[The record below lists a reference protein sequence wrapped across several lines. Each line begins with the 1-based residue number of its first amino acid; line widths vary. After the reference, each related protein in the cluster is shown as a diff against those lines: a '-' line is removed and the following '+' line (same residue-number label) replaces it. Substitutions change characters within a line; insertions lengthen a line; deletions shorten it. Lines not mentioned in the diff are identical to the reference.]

1 LSLPAERISITC
13 NSDSPGRDKP
23 CPYRSRFPMC
33 GITGWANL
41 NSRTSPPEG
50 AEELLHAMCE
60 RMVHRGPDSEGLMV
74 ASGVALGMRR
84 LAIIDLVTGEQPV
97 YNEDRSVAV
106 ILNGEIYNYRE
117 LRDDLEKR
125 GHSFRSASDTEVLPH
140 LYEEYGTEMLQHLNG
155 MFAFALWDAKRR
167 RLLLA
172 RDRFGEKP
180 LYWGVFDNTLL
191 FASEPKVLLAY
202 PAVRPSVNLQALRQ
216 YLSFDYVPAPLSIYE
231 GVNKLPAAHSLTL
244 EDGRIEVERYWRLSY
259 KKHEPVPSEQEAAE
273 HLRELLADSVR
284 MRLVSDVP
292 LGVLLSGGID
302 SSMVTALAVRA
313 SSETVKTFSISFAEG
328 SFDES
333 TYARA
338 VAKFLGTDHHEERF
352 SADLA
357 AGLVSEIGS
366 WMDEPLSDPSL
377 LPTYLL
383 SRFTRKHVTV
393 ALGGDGG
400 DELFA
405 GYPMY
410 LGHRLA
416 ELYAKVPRVLRRGLV
431 EPVVGM
437 LPVKTKN
444 LSFDY
449 RARRFVSGA
458 DREPVARHHTWFGS
472 FTPDEQ
478 RELLTNE
485 VQQASDGDVYRDARA
500 MCQDCDA
507 SDLIERMQC
516 LDTQLYLAEDILT
529 KVDRAS
535 MAVSLEVRAPFL
547 DPRVAEY
554 AASLP
559 PKYKLRGRKSKYILK
574 QAASGLLP
582 PFVARRRKKGFG
594 VPFAEWLKGK
604 LRPLAR
610 DLLSPERVRRAGVFN
625 PEYVARLQDEH
636 ERGVANHRKL
646 LWTLLSFELW
656 HESFVETPRRIETS
670 VASRQ

>member
-1 LSLPAERISITC
+1 
-13 NSDSPGRDKP
+13 
-23 CPYRSRFPMC
+23 MC

-41 NSRTSPPEG
+41 DTHTPPPEG
-50 AEELLHAMCE
+50 ARDLLHAMCE
-60 RMVHRGPDSEGLMV
+60 RMVHRGPDSEGLFV
-74 ASGVALGMRR
+74 TSGVALGMRR
-84 LAIIDLVTGEQPV
+84 LAIIDLVTGEQPAF
-97 YNEDRSVAV
+97 NEDKSVAV

-117 LRDDLEKR
+117 LRTDLERR

-140 LYEEYGTEMLQHLNG
+140 LYEEYGDGMIRELNG
-155 MFAFALWDAKRR
+155 MFAFALWDSRTR
-167 RLLLA
+167 RLLIA

-191 FASEPKVLLAY
+191 FASEPKVLLAH
-202 PAVRPSVNLQALRQ
+202 PAVKPALNLQALRQ

-231 GVNKLPAAHSLTL
+231 GINKLPAAHKLVL
-244 EDGRIEVERYWRLSY
+244 EDGRVSVDRYWQLSY
-259 KKHEPVPSEQEAAE
+259 KTVQPTPSEEEAAE
-273 HLRELLADSVR
+273 HLRELLADAVR

-292 LGVLLSGGID
+292 LGVLLSGGVD
-302 SSMVTALAVRA
+302 SSAITALAVRA
-313 SSETVKTFSISFAEG
+313 SSEPVKTFSISFAEA

-333 TYARA
+333 AYARS
-338 VAKFLGTDHHEERF
+338 VAKFLGTDHHEERL
-352 SADLA
+352 SANLA
-357 AGLVSEIGS
+357 ANLVSEIGS
-366 WMDEPLSDPSL
+366 WMDEPFSDPSL
-377 LPTYLL
+377 VPTYLL

-410 LGHRLA
+410 AGLRWAEFYKRIPPFVRAGMIEPLVRL
-416 ELYAKVPRVLRRGLV
+416 
-431 EPVVGM
+431 

-449 RARRFVSGA
+449 KALRFITGA
-458 DREPVARHHTWFGS
+458 KYDPVARHHVWFGS
-472 FTPDEQ
+472 FTPEEQ
-478 RELLTNE
+478 LQLFTPE
-485 VQQASDGDVYRDARA
+485 VLASTDAEVYAQARQFAEECDSD
-500 MCQDCDA
+500 
-507 SDLIERMQC
+507 DLVTRMQSV
-516 LDTQLYLAEDILT
+516 DTRLYLAEDILT

-547 DPRVAEY
+547 DPRVAEF

-559 PKYKLRGRKSKYILK
+559 CNYKLRGQKTKYILK
-574 QAASGLLP
+574 KAVRDLLP
-582 PFVARRRKKGFG
+582 RFVTTRGKKGFG
-594 VPFAEWLKGK
+594 VPVAEWLKEK

-625 PEYVARLQDEH
+625 ASYIERLQDEH

-646 LWTLLSFELW
+646 LWTLLMFELW

-670 VASRQ
+670 ILR

>member
-1 LSLPAERISITC
+1 
-13 NSDSPGRDKP
+13 
-23 CPYRSRFPMC
+23 MC
-33 GITGWANL
+33 GITGWATL
-41 NSRTSPPEG
+41 DSHTLPPEG
-50 AEELLHAMCE
+50 GKELLHAMCE
-60 RMVHRGPDSEGLMV
+60 RMIHRGPDSEGLFV
-74 ASGVALGMRR
+74 TSGVALGMRR

-97 YNEDRSVAV
+97 FNEDKSVTV
-106 ILNGEIYNYRE
+106 VLNGEIYNYRE

-140 LYEEYGTEMLQHLNG
+140 LYEEYGDDMVRELNG
-155 MFAFALWDAKRR
+155 MFAFALWDSRRR
-167 RLLLA
+167 RLLIA

-191 FASEPKVLLAY
+191 FASEPKVLLAH
-202 PAVRPSVNLQALRQ
+202 PSVKPALNLQALRQ

-231 GVNKLPAAHSLTL
+231 GVNKLPAAHKLTL
-244 EDGRIEVERYWRLSY
+244 EDGRVEVERYWRLSY
-259 KKHEPVPSEQEAAE
+259 KTIDPVPTENEAAQY
-273 HLRELLADSVR
+273 LRELMADAVR

-292 LGVLLSGGID
+292 LGVLLSGGVD
-302 SSMVTALAVRA
+302 SSSIAALAVAA
-313 SSETVKTFSISFAEG
+313 SSEPVKTFSISFAEA

-333 TYARA
+333 AYARS
-338 VAKFLGTDHHEERF
+338 VAKFLGTDHHEERL
-352 SADLA
+352 SANLA
-357 AGLVSEIGS
+357 ANLVSEIGA
-366 WMDEPLSDPSL
+366 WMDEPFSDPSL
-377 LPTYLL
+377 VPTYLL

-410 LGHRLA
+410 AGLRWA
-416 ELYAKVPRVLRRGLV
+416 EIYKRVPPALRAGVIEPLV
-431 EPVVGM
+431 KL

-449 RARRFVSGA
+449 KALRFVTGA
-458 DREPVARHHTWFGS
+458 KYDTVARHHVWFGS
-472 FTPDEQ
+472 FTPEEQ
-478 RELLTNE
+478 LELMAPDALA
-485 VQQASDGDVYRDARA
+485 ASDSDIYAQARLMA
-500 MCQDCDA
+500 AECDNA
-507 SDLIERMQC
+507 ELVTQMQSV
-516 LDTQLYLAEDILT
+516 DTRLYLAEDILT

-547 DPRVAEY
+547 DPRVAEF

-559 PKYKLRGRKSKYILK
+559 CSYKLHGHKTKYILK
-574 QAASGLLP
+574 KAVREMLP
-582 PFVARRRKKGFG
+582 PFVTRRGKKGFG
-594 VPFAEWLKGK
+594 VPVAQWLKEK

-625 PEYVARLQDEH
+625 PAYVARLQDEH

-646 LWTLLSFELW
+646 LWTLLMFELW

-670 VASRQ
+670 VGSREG

>member
-1 LSLPAERISITC
+1 
-13 NSDSPGRDKP
+13 
-23 CPYRSRFPMC
+23 MC

-41 NSRTSPPEG
+41 DSRTPPFEG
-50 AEELLHAMCE
+50 APELLHAMCE
-60 RMVHRGPDSEGLMV
+60 RMVHRGPDSEGLFV
-74 ASGVALGMRR
+74 TNGAALGMRR

-97 YNEDRSVAV
+97 FNEDKSVAV

-117 LRDDLEKR
+117 LRAGLEKL

-140 LYEEYGTEMLQHLNG
+140 LYEEHGAEMVRELNG

-167 RLLLA
+167 RLLVA

-191 FASEPKVLLAY
+191 FASEPKVLLAH
-202 PAVRPSVNLQALRQ
+202 PAVKPTLNLQALRQ
-216 YLSFDYVPAPLSIYE
+216 YLSFDYVPAPLSIYQ
-231 GVNKLPAAHSLTL
+231 GIQKLPAAHILTL
-244 EDGRIEVERYWRLSY
+244 EDGRITIEPYWCLSY
-259 KKHEPVPSEQEAAE
+259 KTSQPVPSETEAAE
-273 HLRELLADSVR
+273 QLQDLLADSVR

-292 LGVLLSGGID
+292 LGVLLSGGVD
-302 SSMVTALAVRA
+302 SSTIAALAVRA
-313 SSETVKTFSISFAEG
+313 SSEPVKTFSISFAES

-333 TYARA
+333 AYARS
-338 VAKFLGTDHHEERF
+338 VAKFLGTDHHEERL
-352 SADLA
+352 SANLA
-357 AGLVSEIGS
+357 ANLVGEIGA
-366 WMDEPLSDPSL
+366 WMDEPFSDPSL
-377 LPTYLL
+377 VPTYLL

-410 LGHRLA
+410 AGHRWA
-416 ELYAKVPRVLRRGLV
+416 EIYIKVPAPLRTGVIEPLV
-431 EPVVGM
+431 RL

-444 LSFDY
+444 LSLDY
-449 RARRFVSGA
+449 KALRFVTGA
-458 DREPVARHHTWFGS
+458 KYDTVARHHIWFGS

-478 RELLTNE
+478 EQLLTADAL
-485 VQQASDGDVYRDARA
+485 QQTESDVYREARQ
-500 MCQDCDA
+500 MFEQCDNH
-507 SDLIERMQC
+507 DTVTRMQS
-516 LDTQLYLAEDILT
+516 LDTRLYLAEDILT

-559 PKYKLRGRKSKYILK
+559 GNYKLRGHKTKYILK
-574 QAASGLLP
+574 KAVHELLP
-582 PFVARRRKKGFG
+582 PFVTRRVKKGFG
-594 VPFAEWLKGK
+594 VPVAEWLKFK

-625 PEYVARLQDEH
+625 PEYISRLQDEH

-646 LWTLLSFELW
+646 LWTLLMFELW
-656 HESFVETPRRIETS
+656 HESFIETPRRIETS
-670 VASRQ
+670 VTSR